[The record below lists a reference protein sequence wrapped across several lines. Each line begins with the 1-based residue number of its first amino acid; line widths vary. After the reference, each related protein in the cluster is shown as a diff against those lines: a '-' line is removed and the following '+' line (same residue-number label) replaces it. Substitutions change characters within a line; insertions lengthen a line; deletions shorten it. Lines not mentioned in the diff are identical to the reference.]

1 MVKAE
6 VCKTST
12 LRFESGRR
20 LQSQLSFPPKA
31 LRQLEVAT
39 IEAEAKEAALHLPEA
54 PPAPLTPVPSP
65 FSKPRCSPRR
75 ELGVV
80 SEIERLAAS
89 LRGRS

>member
-1 MVKAE
+1 MPAIRAGRNSTLIAAAESPIVGNHGRRSQVVKAE

-54 PPAPLTPVPSP
+54 P
-65 FSKPRCSPRR
+65 
-75 ELGVV
+75 
-80 SEIERLAAS
+80 RLP
-89 LRGRS
+89 

>member
-20 LQSQLSFPPKA
+20 LQSPKA

-54 PPAPLTPVPSP
+54 P
-65 FSKPRCSPRR
+65 
-75 ELGVV
+75 
-80 SEIERLAAS
+80 RLP
-89 LRGRS
+89 